1 MLGIDPMMASMWLVR
16 AVLVLAL
23 ASPNAAHASTP
34 LEARAVALEEDGYHA
49 EAARLWE
56 QLLAEADDDRQRMRV
71 AMQAANAW
79 RDAYAESGD
88 RAHHCAAETIV
99 ARALDDDEL
108 DARAREEFEGMLAA
122 LRSVGVDCSQP
133 IAVVDDPPAAAPERP
148 TPATTDGPA
157 SAPPEGPTSAPPLP
171 APTAEDRGARRRT
184 IAGGVML
191 ALAAPAVGGLVYAAL
206 ADRAI
211 VRDFERLDA
220 ERKATGV
227 VHPDEVARLD
237 AEVPIVRGMAIGFGV
252 SSAVLAGVGIALL
265 ATGRRQRPASLAIS
279 PQANP
284 NLGGVVVSGR
294 F

>member
-1 MLGIDPMMASMWLVR
+1 MWLVR
-16 AVLVLAL
+16 AVLVLSL

-56 QLLAEADDDRQRMRV
+56 QLAAEADDDRQRMRA

-79 RDAYAESGD
+79 RDAYAKSGD
-88 RAHHCAAETIV
+88 RAHHCAAEAIV

-108 DARAREEFEGMLAA
+108 DARAREEFEGMLAE
-122 LRSVGVDCSQP
+122 LRSAGVDCTRSTP
-133 IAVVDDPPAAAPERP
+133 IVDDPPAAAPGAP
-148 TPATTDGPA
+148 TPASPDGPTSAPLEGPA
-157 SAPPEGPTSAPPLP
+157 SAPLLPP
-171 APTAEDRGARRRT
+171 APTDEDRGARRRT

-237 AEVPIVRGMAIGFGV
+237 AEVPIVRGLAIGFGV
-252 SSAVLAGVGIALL
+252 SSAVLTGVGIALL
-265 ATGRRQRPASLAIS
+265 ATGRRQRPASLAFT
-279 PQANP
+279 PQAHP